1 MGNLYVIYGE
11 GKSFMGIIVIIL
23 FIAFSTYMLYLQ
35 GEHYKEEIYR
45 QIKHLGGQVIN
56 IERQTLSTRP
66 FSISG
71 KEVAV
76 YKIKYKI
83 GDEVEEG
90 WVRFG
95 GIFGPNWKL

>member
-1 MGNLYVIYGE
+1 MEFVCYIRGGE
-11 GKSFMGIIVIIL
+11 SFMGLIVIIV
-23 FIAFSTYMLYLQ
+23 FIAFAIRMLYVQ
-35 GEHYKEEIYR
+35 SEHYKEEIYR
-45 QIKHLGGQVIN
+45 QIEQLGGQVIN

-66 FSISG
+66 FSIAG

-83 GDEVEEG
+83 DGEVEEG

-95 GIFGPNWKL
+95 GIFGPSWKL